1 MLAEKEIEV
10 ENISETKL
18 IIMKRAQLCEMY
30 QHSATWKFSS
40 SKSDG
45 GDQDK
50 HGH

>member
-18 IIMKRAQLCEMY
+18 IIMKRAQLCETY
-30 QHSATWKFSS
+30 QHSDVEFSIP
-40 SKSDG
+40 KSDG